1 VRPVAQPLL
10 SHTHTHALTPPLA
23 SFVHGRDHR
32 YRRNLKRLY
41 ILHPTWWV
49 WLAITIV
56 NTFLISDVREKIQMV
71 DSLQILYDHVPPSQV
86 KVPDFVLDYDRRYY
100 GEVTNAVAGNPDSL

>member
-1 VRPVAQPLL
+1 M
-10 SHTHTHALTPPLA
+10 
-23 SFVHGRDHR
+23 
-32 YRRNLKRLY
+32 
-41 ILHPTWWV
+41 

-100 GEVTNAVAGNPDSL
+100 GEATNAAASNPDSL